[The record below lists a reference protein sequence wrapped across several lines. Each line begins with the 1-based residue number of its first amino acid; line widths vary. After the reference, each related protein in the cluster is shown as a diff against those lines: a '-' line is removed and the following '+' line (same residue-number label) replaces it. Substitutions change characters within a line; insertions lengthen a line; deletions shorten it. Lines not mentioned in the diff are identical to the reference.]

1 MRMSDIVSNAGLAFY
16 PQVAL
21 VLFLVAFA
29 IVLVRT
35 FLPAAQPLWERAGR
49 LPLDDPNDA
58 FATRLA
64 QPTTT
69 PTREE

>member
-1 MRMSDIVSNAGLAFY
+1 MRMSDIVSHAGLAFY

-21 VLFLVAFA
+21 VLFLLAFA

-49 LPLDDPNDA
+49 MALDDPNDDIA
-58 FATRLA
+58 ARVAAHHTA
-64 QPTTT
+64 